1 VAISESKSRE
11 QSSDNAIVRPASD
24 IIARQLGASAVLIRM
39 RTSRI
44 YELNET
50 GARIW
55 ELLKEHATRESAVE
69 GLLSEFEIDRA
80 DAEAAVDELIAML
93 RSEGLL

>member
-11 QSSDNAIVRPASD
+11 QSSDNPIVRPASD

-55 ELLKEHATRESAVE
+55 ELLKEHATREAAVD
-69 GLLSEFEIDRA
+69 GLLAEFQIDRA
-80 DAEAAVDELIAML
+80 DAEAAVDELIGVL